1 MLQPFAPRLQPF
13 AARLPPYAPRLPPSA
28 PRLPTL
34 CTQLLYRLSD
44 GSYEAIRYGRDEGET
59 QDPRD
64 SAVGRLYTQ
73 YGAYFVVARDAF
85 GFGVVSLLCAT
96 VVKTCGHCRP
106 YPSPFA

>member
-1 MLQPFAPRLQPF
+1 M
-13 AARLPPYAPRLPPSA
+13 
-28 PRLPTL
+28 
-34 CTQLLYRLSD
+34 D
-44 GSYEAIRYGRDEGET
+44 GAE

-96 VVKTCGHCRP
+96 VVKTWAIFDQSIALPVSGIIATLPLTLTLTITQHYP
-106 YPSPFA
+106 YP